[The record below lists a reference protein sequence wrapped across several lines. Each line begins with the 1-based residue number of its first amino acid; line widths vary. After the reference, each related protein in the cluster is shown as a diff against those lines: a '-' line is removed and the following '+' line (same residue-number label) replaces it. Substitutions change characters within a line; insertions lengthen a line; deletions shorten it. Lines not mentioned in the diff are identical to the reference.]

1 MGVGEVDA
9 SHQFGIQAFDR
20 YDANMKTLT
29 GVVTSGKGEAL
40 GFTQLPWLRAQF
52 RDKFGFDPYPGT
64 LNVQLDKKLAHDT
77 LSGVPWVEID
87 AQEPGYC
94 VAKALRVELN
104 RRASAIWILPQ
115 VAGYP
120 SDQIE
125 LMADQS
131 LRALLGLKD
140 GDRIV
145 IQVKEGE
152 A

>member
-1 MGVGEVDA
+1 
-9 SHQFGIQAFDR
+9 
-20 YDANMKTLT
+20 MKTLT
-29 GVVTSGKGEAL
+29 GVVTSGKGEARA
-40 GFTQLPWLRAQF
+40 FTELPWLRAQF

-64 LNVQLDKKLAHDT
+64 LNVRLDKKLAANA
-77 LSGVPWVEID
+77 LSDFPWVGID

-94 VAKALRVELN
+94 LAKALRVELN
-104 RRASAIWILPQ
+104 GRASAIWILPQ